1 MNHLGLPRILVE
13 YLATHSPVVASER
26 LEADGRILDVIR

>member
-1 MNHLGLPRILVE
+1 MNHLVLTRILVE
-13 YLATHSPVVASER
+13 YLATHSPVAASER